1 MIADVEQKRALLE
14 QARLNLGYTK
24 IVAPVSGEVNKTV
37 VVGMNVQE
45 GQQLLTVVP
54 LNEVWVTANF
64 KETQLRDMR
73 VGQKAEIHA
82 DSSGRTFKGH
92 VDSIAGATGP
102 LFSLLPPENATGN
115 YVKIVQRIPVKIVLE
130 PGENKDRGLR
140 PGMNVV
146 PDVYLQ
152 MSSAALT
159 LDQDVWRPKYNPWLI
174 AVVVALAAFMEVLD
188 TSIANVALP
197 YMAGNLGASNDQ
209 STWVLTSYLVSNAII
224 LPISGWLAGAL
235 GRKRFFMA
243 CLTVFTVS
251 SLLCGIA
258 PSLGFLLFF
267 RVLQGAGG
275 GGLQPMAQAI
285 LADTFPPQQRG
296 LAFALYGITAIM
308 APTIGPTLGGW
319 ITFNYSWRWIFF
331 INLPVGVVT
340 WFLVRRFVEDPPYLR
355 KLKAAGVKLDYIG
368 IALLALGIGAL
379 QVLLDKGQE
388 DDWFG
393 SHFITTLVVIATVC
407 LISLVIWEWYQKA
420 PIIDVRMFKNFN
432 FAGSSLMMFTLGI
445 LLFSSLVLMPQFLQ
459 TLVGYTSELA
469 GLALSAGGLV
479 LLIEM
484 PIMGQ
489 LTTKIQARYLIAFG
503 WLALSI
509 AMFYSTKRIDL
520 QISFSAATWLRI
532 AQVIGLGF
540 LFVPITLVAYIGI
553 APEKNNAVAGIINF
567 MRNMGSSV
575 GTSLVTTLIARR
587 SQFHQGRLV
596 QNVRVDNPNF
606 VNAANG
612 LAQHLAASGVGK
624 HEAQMTAYARIYQ
637 SLASPG
643 HKPGIYRHLYGP
655 LRGSGDHVLSGF
667 RSEEK

>member
-1 MIADVEQKRALLE
+1 M
-14 QARLNLGYTK
+14 
-24 IVAPVSGEVNKTV
+24 
-37 VVGMNVQE
+37 
-45 GQQLLTVVP
+45 
-54 LNEVWVTANF
+54 
-64 KETQLRDMR
+64 
-73 VGQKAEIHA
+73 
-82 DSSGRTFKGH
+82 
-92 VDSIAGATGP
+92 
-102 LFSLLPPENATGN
+102 
-115 YVKIVQRIPVKIVLE
+115 
-130 PGENKDRGLR
+130 
-140 PGMNVV
+140 
-146 PDVYLQ
+146 
-152 MSSAALT
+152 SAAAIT
-159 LDQDVWRPKYNPWLI
+159 LDQDVWKPKYNPWLI

-197 YMAGNLGASNDQ
+197 YMAGSLGASNDQ

-243 CLTVFTVS
+243 CLSVFTVS

-258 PSLGFLLFF
+258 PSLGFLLLF

-331 INLPVGVVT
+331 INLPVGIAT
-340 WFLVRRFVEDPPYLR
+340 WFLVRRFVEDPPYLA
-355 KLKAAGVKLDYIG
+355 KIKAAGVKLDYIG
-368 IALLALGIGAL
+368 IALLAIGIGAL

-393 SHFITTLVVIATVC
+393 SRFITTLVVTATVC

-420 PIIDVRMFKNFN
+420 PIIDVHMFKNFN
-432 FAGSSLMMFTLGI
+432 FAGSSLMMFMLGI

-459 TLVGYTSELA
+459 TLLGYTSQLA
-469 GLALSAGGLV
+469 GIALSAGGVV

-489 LTTKIQARYLIAFG
+489 LTTKIQARRLIAFG
-503 WLALSI
+503 WLSLSI

-540 LFVPITLVAYIGI
+540 LFVPITLVAYVGI
-553 APEKNNAVAGIINF
+553 APEKNNSVAGIINF

-587 SQFHQGRLV
+587 SQFHQFRLV
-596 QNVRVDNPNF
+596 ENARVDNPNF
-606 VNAANG
+606 ANTASG
-612 LAQHLAASGVGK
+612 LTRQLAAAGVGK
-624 HEAQMTAYARIYQ
+624 HEAQITAYARIYQ
-637 SLASPG
+637 SLQAQAATLAYIDTFMVLCVAAAIMFCLSFALRKNDPG
-643 HKPGIYRHLYGP
+643 GG
-655 LRGSGDHVLSGF
+655 GVVA
-667 RSEEK
+667 E

>member
-1 MIADVEQKRALLE
+1 MA
-14 QARLNLGYTK
+14 
-24 IVAPVSGEVNKTV
+24 
-37 VVGMNVQE
+37 
-45 GQQLLTVVP
+45 
-54 LNEVWVTANF
+54 
-64 KETQLRDMR
+64 
-73 VGQKAEIHA
+73 
-82 DSSGRTFKGH
+82 
-92 VDSIAGATGP
+92 
-102 LFSLLPPENATGN
+102 
-115 YVKIVQRIPVKIVLE
+115 
-130 PGENKDRGLR
+130 
-140 PGMNVV
+140 
-146 PDVYLQ
+146 
-152 MSSAALT
+152 SAAT
-159 LDQDVWRPKYNPWLI
+159 TIDQDVWHPKYNPWLI

-235 GRKRFFMA
+235 GRKRFFMT
-243 CLTVFTVS
+243 CLSVFTVS

-258 PSLGFLLFF
+258 PSLGFLLLF

-331 INLPVGVVT
+331 INLPVGIIT
-340 WFLVRRFVEDPPYLR
+340 WFLVRRFVEDPPYLA
-355 KLKAAGVKLDYIG
+355 KVKAAGVKLDYIG

-379 QVLLDKGQE
+379 QILLDKGQE

-393 SHFITTLVVIATVC
+393 SRFITTLVIMATVC

-420 PIIDVRMFKNFN
+420 PIIDVRMFKSFN
-432 FAGSSLMMFTLGI
+432 FASSSLMMFMLGI
-445 LLFSSLVLMPQFLQ
+445 SLFSSLVLMPQFLQ
-459 TLVGYTSELA
+459 TLLGYTSELA

-479 LLIEM
+479 LLFEM

-489 LTTKIQARYLIAFG
+489 LTTKFQARYLIAFG

-553 APEKNNAVAGIINF
+553 APEKNNSVAGIINF

-575 GTSLVTTLIARR
+575 GTSIVTTLIARR
-587 SQFHQGRLV
+587 SQFHQARLV
-596 QNVRVDNPNF
+596 ETIRVDNPNF

-612 LAQHLAASGVGK
+612 LAQRFAISGVGK
-624 HEAQMTAYARIYQ
+624 YEARQEAYARIYQ
-637 SLASPG
+637 TVQAQAASLA
-643 HKPGIYRHLYGP
+643 YV
-655 LRGSGDHVLSGF
+655 DTFMVLSVGAAIMF
-667 RSEEK
+667 FLAFALKKNDPSAGGARVAE

>member
-1 MIADVEQKRALLE
+1 M
-14 QARLNLGYTK
+14 T
-24 IVAPVSGEVNKTV
+24 T
-37 VVGMNVQE
+37 
-45 GQQLLTVVP
+45 
-54 LNEVWVTANF
+54 
-64 KETQLRDMR
+64 
-73 VGQKAEIHA
+73 
-82 DSSGRTFKGH
+82 
-92 VDSIAGATGP
+92 
-102 LFSLLPPENATGN
+102 
-115 YVKIVQRIPVKIVLE
+115 
-130 PGENKDRGLR
+130 
-140 PGMNVV
+140 
-146 PDVYLQ
+146 
-152 MSSAALT
+152 AALT
-159 LDQDVWRPKYNPWLI
+159 IDQDLWRPRYNPWLI

-224 LPISGWLAGAL
+224 LPMTGWLAGAI
-235 GRKRFFMA
+235 GRKRFFMT
-243 CLTVFTVS
+243 CLAIFTVS
-251 SLLCGIA
+251 SLLCGLA
-258 PSLGFLLFF
+258 PTLGFLLLF

-285 LADTFPPQQRG
+285 LADTFPPEKRG

-331 INLPVGVVT
+331 INLPVGVIT
-340 WFLVRRFVEDPPYLR
+340 WFLVRRFVEDPPYLQR
-355 KLKAAGVKLDYIG
+355 LRGAGVKLDYVG
-368 IALLALGIGAL
+368 IALLTVGIGSL
-379 QVLLDKGQE
+379 QILLDKGQE

-393 SHFITTLVVIATVC
+393 SHFITSLIIISAVC
-407 LISLVIWEWYQKA
+407 LISLVVWEWFEKA

-432 FAGSSLMMFTLGI
+432 FAGASLMMFTLGI

-459 TLVGYTSELA
+459 TLLGYTSELA

-484 PIMGQ
+484 PVIGQ
-489 LTTKIQARYLIAFG
+489 LTTKIQARRLIAFG

-509 AMFYSTKRIDL
+509 AMYYSTKRIDL

-587 SQFHQGRLV
+587 SQFHQLRLV
-596 QNVRVDNPNF
+596 EKARVDNPNF
-606 VNAANG
+606 ANAAQGLTQHFVNAG
-612 LAQHLAASGVGK
+612 LGR
-624 HEAQMTAYARIYQ
+624 HEALATAYARIYQ
-637 SLASPG
+637 SLQAQAG
-643 HKPGIYRHLYGP
+643 TLAYI
-655 LRGSGDHVLSGF
+655 DTFMVLSVGAAIMF
-667 RSEEK
+667 FLSFLLKKNDPGGGVRVAE